1 MLVETL
7 VDCAAQTVSFA
18 NVQVIAA
25 GSPAQV
31 AAAVA
36 AAEPLREQLQERGVL
51 VVPLPIFP
59 GDPNASG
66 GSENGA
72 ESSGTSSSSGDSKDD
87 LRWGIPLPL
96 TCWVNHFSCSCSCDQ
111 SS

>member
-1 MLVETL
+1 M
-7 VDCAAQTVSFA
+7 
-18 NVQVIAA
+18 QVIAA

-59 GDPNASG
+59 GDQAVSG

-72 ESSGTSSSSGDSKDD
+72 ESSESSSSSNSSDSKNN
-87 LRWGIPLPL
+87 LRWGFPCPLPAGYAEL
-96 TCWVNHFSCSCSCDQ
+96 AQLFL
-111 SS
+111 